1 MPPKAVTFHAQLQ
14 VALLLAM
21 SLWLC
26 PQAFAAEEATVNVGV
41 LAKRGREVTVSRWVG
56 LADYLERRIPGT
68 RFAIVPL
75 EFREVAAAVAENRVD
90 FIFANPGMFVELE
103 HSFGVRPIA
112 TVRSRHGERSVSLFS
127 GLIVTRADRQDIR
140 TFDDLRGKRFV
151 AVDRDSLGGWLM
163 ARRELQGSGIDG
175 QRHFRSLTFAGTH
188 DGVVRAVLAGEAD
201 AGTIS
206 SEALD
211 SMEEEGVVASG
222 ALRVLHGKRL
232 HYNLDIGENEFPFP
246 HSTDIYPEWP
256 MAKLSRTAEELS
268 RKVAIALLDMGD
280 DDPAA
285 RAARIAGWDVA
296 RNYRAVHDLYRDLRL
311 GPYRDI
317 DYLRPGDVWKRYWQT
332 IVAAIAFLATLCVL
346 VSVLVRMRFKLLKA
360 NQDITRMAMHDPLT
374 QLPNRR
380 FFSLIAENAFAQARR
395 EGWKVYVL
403 LIDLDGFKE
412 INDSHGHDVGD
423 EVLRHIG
430 RRLRT
435 VVPEA
440 AGVAGPPLPLCT
452 TGGEQAGGVLR
463 AEDYVARHGGDEFLS
478 ILIHVRESEALG
490 AIARRILDSLRQP
503 MEIGGRHL
511 VVGASIGVAVYPD
524 HGNTLDALIRAADVA
539 MYEVKRSGKG
549 SWRLYCPPQN
559 Q

>member
-1 MPPKAVTFHAQLQ
+1 MPRKAVTFHAQLH
-14 VALLLAM
+14 VALLLAL

-26 PQAFAAEEATVNVGV
+26 PQASLAEEGTVNIGV
-41 LAKRGREVTVSRWVG
+41 LAKRGRELTVQRWMG
-56 LADYLERRIPGT
+56 LGEYLERSIPGA

-75 EFREVAAAVAENRVD
+75 EFREVSAAVAGNRVD
-90 FIFANPGMFVELE
+90 FIFANPGMYVELE
-103 HSFGVRPIA
+103 YNFGVRPIA
-112 TVRSRHGERSVSLFS
+112 TVRSKHGERSVSLFS

-140 TFDDLRGKRFV
+140 VFADLRGKSFV

-163 ARRELQGSGIDG
+163 ARRELAKSGIDTESD
-175 QRHFRSLTFAGTH
+175 FSSFAFLGTH
-188 DGVVRAVLAGEAD
+188 DGVVQAVLAGKAD

-211 SMEEEGVVASG
+211 AMEEEGVVASG
-222 ALRVLHGKRL
+222 ALRVIHGDRL
-232 HYNLDIGENEFPFP
+232 HYKLDIGENEFPYP

-256 MAKLSRTAEELS
+256 MAKLSRTSEELS
-268 RKVAIALLDMGD
+268 RKVAIALLAMAE

-285 RAARIAGWDVA
+285 RTAKIAGWDVA
-296 RNYRAVHDLYRDLRL
+296 RNYRIVHDLYQDLRL

-317 DYLRPGDVWKRYWQT
+317 DHLRPGDVWKRYWQT
-332 IVAAIAFLATLCVL
+332 IVAVVLFLATLCIL
-346 VSVLVRMRFKLLKA
+346 ISVLVRMRFKLLKA

-395 EGWKVYVL
+395 EGWKVYLL

-412 INDSHGHDVGD
+412 INDSHGHEVGD
-423 EVLRHIG
+423 EVLRQIG

-435 VVPEA
+435 VMPEA
-440 AGVAGPPLPLCT
+440 AAVDAPSPPLIT
-452 TGGEQAGGVLR
+452 AAGEQAGGVLR

-490 AIARRILDSLRQP
+490 AIARRILSSLGQP

-511 VVGASIGVAVYPD
+511 VVGASIGIAVYPD
-524 HGNTLDALIRAADVA
+524 HGDSLDALIRAADVA

-549 SWRLYCPPQN
+549 SWRLYRPPQS